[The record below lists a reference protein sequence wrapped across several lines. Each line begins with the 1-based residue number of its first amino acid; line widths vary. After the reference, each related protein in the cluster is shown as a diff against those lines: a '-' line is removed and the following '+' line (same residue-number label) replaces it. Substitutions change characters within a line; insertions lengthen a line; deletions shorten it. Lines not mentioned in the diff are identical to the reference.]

1 MTIDYGRILSDI
13 YFECSGGVFYRPER
27 EDHNKFIQFV
37 KDGHYYIEELHERI
51 EEIQEEHK
59 EEIKGIEEE
68 HSELIKELNEEKKE
82 DEEKIK
88 ELYDKIDYLMTIID
102 FFVKKYPE
110 CLAEDYDDMMNNK
123 ELVESFKKYFE
134 DKKKEDDD

>member
-1 MTIDYGRILSDI
+1 MIIDYRRILSDI

-51 EEIQEEHK
+51 EQIQEEHRV
-59 EEIKGIEEE
+59 EIKSIEESNSDVINDYITTE
-68 HSELIKELNEEKKE
+68 RKNEKT
-82 DEEKIK
+82 IK
-88 ELYDKIDYLMTIID
+88 ELYDKNDYLMTIVD
-102 FFVKKYPE
+102 FFVKKYPK

-134 DKKKEDDD
+134 DKKKEEGN